1 MGNFRDVLR
10 VIVGNKPNTDG
21 ETHHAMDID
30 DKDGFAPI
38 RTSHNI
44 AQSTETGQQANS
56 AHASRFVIGIG
67 MAFLATVPILQS
79 SSGEPT
85 RDKDMTELVLSS
97 SGDAFLLLGPIY
109 FEKVRQGILS
119 ISLNVLDNF
128 LDKFGS
134 MLTQYGYSRSEK
146 LQLLTTQFLDS
157 TLKYWL
163 KDAVSNSEV
172 GERIRALCRW
182 LSQALRGQKIRSWRS
197 RDCVVRFL
205 TRYIAEDAAQA
216 VWSIPPA
223 DEKDLDEEP
232 ETLPVAM
239 LPRLGADEDI
249 RIRFRV
255 AGANAS
261 LFSAARKTGRD
272 PSQLYLEIKEWL
284 TKDILECAFFVT
296 TAFLVH

>member
-1 MGNFRDVLR
+1 MGNFRDVLS
-10 VIVGNKPNTDG
+10 VIVGNKPNIG
-21 ETHHAMDID
+21 SGTHHAMDVD

-44 AQSTETGQQANS
+44 AQSVETGQQANS
-56 AHASRFVIGIG
+56 THASRFVTAISI
-67 MAFLATVPILQS
+67 AFLATVPILQS

-85 RDKDMTELVLSS
+85 RDKDMAELVLNSP
-97 SGDAFLLLGPIY
+97 GDAFLLVGPTY

-128 LDKFGS
+128 LNKFET

-172 GERIRALCRW
+172 GEHIRALCRW
-182 LSQALRGQKIRSWRS
+182 LSQSLRGQKIRSWRS

-216 VWSIPPA
+216 IWSIPPA
-223 DEKDLDEEP
+223 DEKDPDEKP

-239 LPRLGADEDI
+239 LPMLGGDEDI

-284 TKDILECAFFVT
+284 TKDILEYAFFIAT
-296 TAFLVH
+296 TFFVH